1 MTRGSQDNRAEE
13 IDEHDQPTEP
23 MPRFDIPS
31 FTPTVASGVP
41 SPDEETIPRPEPN
54 ARPFPQY
61 PVPSGTYPY
70 LPPAPSVQK
79 GGRPAGGASPTQPV
93 PTSVP
98 ARPAWVRPSAIPLLV
113 GLFFVVVQCLLLTRF
128 VLKIVNLVIS
138 QPWFSIVYG
147 LSEVFVLP
155 FRVLWQQVPLQLSSS
170 LEIYTL
176 LAILLYG
183 LLSRILVR
191 ILKVVFKA
199 S

>member
-1 MTRGSQDNRAEE
+1 
-13 IDEHDQPTEP
+13 
-23 MPRFDIPS
+23 
-31 FTPTVASGVP
+31 
-41 SPDEETIPRPEPN
+41 
-54 ARPFPQY
+54 
-61 PVPSGTYPY
+61 
-70 LPPAPSVQK
+70 
-79 GGRPAGGASPTQPV
+79 
-93 PTSVP
+93 
-98 ARPAWVRPSAIPLLV
+98 V